1 MPKLEMPGAVLVG
14 DSAGTLNV
22 PKIKGIHQAI
32 RCGMAAA
39 DYFAAND
46 TSIGFDAQLA
56 KVRGR
61 GRAARSAQHQ
71 ARLQARPVVR
81 PR

>member
-32 RCGMAAA
+32 RCGIAAA
-39 DYFAAND
+39 DYFADNN
-46 TSIGFDAQLA
+46 TSIGLKIQQND
-56 KVRGR
+56 
-61 GRAARSAQHQ
+61 
-71 ARLQARPVVR
+71 R
-81 PR
+81 PRRNGPAGGLQGPRELEAQRADAKL